1 MARANGEGT
10 IYETIQKIKRKFDNT
25 KMCKICSEC
34 KNRSYCN
41 NRTGYIKC
49 DKCLNCTS
57 KDCDRFYIYKKSFAQ
72 ISTKEGR
79 KTVGAGKTKKEASNK
94 KALEEEKLEKQ
105 KNIKEGNCSLVDTMK
120 KNNTEKHNLKLIS
133 DSTYIRN
140 NETIKSIEKHPSSYK
155 KMIDLTEDNI
165 KEIIAYFVSLNKSQ
179 SQLQK
184 IYDQISGAFNYCKLD
199 TIEDIKR
206 NSFVSNVTPKDVT
219 AFTVDEEKQLLE
231 YINKNEHILVSPKS
245 KIDSITVKNLIK
257 FNLATGMRIGEICA
271 LNKDE
276 DIDRENKKVLVHKT
290 ITKSSENKFVIG
302 NQTKTGRKTK
312 QARKK
317 DIRYIPFSVLFDENQ
332 FTAILDEQCKISSSN
347 PNNSLNLLFCTKE
360 GQIITHTAFNNIF
373 KRICRSAGIKLNL
386 IEGCNTHMM
395 KHTGVTRM
403 IENGIRIEVISKL
416 VGTTVEVLRKTYAHI
431 LDDFV
436 ENEIEKSIKNRNS
449 TLSLM

>member
-1 MARANGEGT
+1 MSRANGEGT

-34 KNRSYCN
+34 KDRSYCN
-41 NRTGYIKC
+41 NRIGYVKC
-49 DKCLNCTS
+49 DTCINCTS

-184 IYDQISGAFNYCKLD
+184 IYDQISGAFRYCKLD
-199 TIEDIKR
+199 TISDIKR
-206 NSFVSNVTPKDVT
+206 NTFVSNKEVKEVT
-219 AFTVDEEKQLLE
+219 AFTVEEEKRLLE
-231 YINKNEHILVSPKS
+231 YINENDTTLVDVKS
-245 KIDSITVKNLIK
+245 KIDGRTVKNLIK
-257 FNLATGMRIGEICA
+257 FNLATAMRIGEICA
-271 LNKDE
+271 LNRDT
-276 DIDRENKKVLVHKT
+276 DIDRINKRILVNKT
-290 ITKSSENKFVIG
+290 ITKNADGKFIIG
-302 NQTKTGRKTK
+302 TQTKTGRKTK
-312 QARKK
+312 QSNKK
-317 DIRYIPFSVLFDENQ
+317 DIRYIPFAVLFDENEI
-332 FTAILDEQCKISSSN
+332 TDILDEQYVISSSN
-347 PNNSLNLLFCTKE
+347 AYNSLNLLFCTKE
-360 GQIITHTAFNNIF
+360 GKIITHTAFNNIF
-373 KRICRSAGIKLNL
+373 KRVCRSAGIKLEL
-386 IEGCNTHMM
+386 PEGCNTHMM

-403 IENGIRIEVISKL
+403 IENDIRIDVISKI
-416 VGTTVEVLRKTYAHI
+416 VGTSVEVLRKTYAHI
-431 LDDFV
+431 LDDFI
-436 ENEIEKSIKNRNS
+436 ENEIEKSVQNRNNK
-449 TLSLM
+449 LSLH